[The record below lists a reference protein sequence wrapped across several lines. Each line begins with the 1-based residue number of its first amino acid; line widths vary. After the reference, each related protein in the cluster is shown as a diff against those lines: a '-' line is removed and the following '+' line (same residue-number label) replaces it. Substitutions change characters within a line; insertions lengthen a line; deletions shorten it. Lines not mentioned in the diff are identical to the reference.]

1 MLLAGLLFAQALS
14 LEPIELP
21 VRDGVRIK
29 AESGRFTVP
38 AKRSAP
44 GAAMLEL
51 RFVRFPST
59 ARQPGEPI
67 VYLAGGPGDA
77 GTRDFQGMPAALID
91 SLRTIADLVV
101 FDQRGTG
108 WSEPRDLGCEAG
120 PMLPRDRP
128 GDPVRDFPLFQAH
141 VRRCVEGWRARGIDL
156 AAFTTEENADDVE
169 TLRLALRANRLALL
183 AGSYGSHLALAV
195 VRRHPGSISRLALFG
210 IEGPDHTFKRPSFMD
225 RTLARLG
232 QLVATDTFY
241 RHQLPDFAGSVRRLV
256 QQLEARPE
264 SVRVNGQM
272 IVVGDW
278 DLRKRISDALGR
290 NGPMRQLPVEIV
302 AMERGDFTGLGRW
315 AAGWRRGAAW
325 SAMALTMDCASWGS
339 ADRLSL
345 IELEAR
351 TAVVGGAVNYP
362 FPGVC
367 EGLGIPRLSGEFR
380 GPLRSNVPA
389 LLVAGDLDARTPVA
403 NAEEVARGFSRA
415 TVLVVENGGHGIM
428 GYPAIN
434 PSMLAF
440 LRGQSSVPPRVAL
453 PRPAFAR

>member
-1 MLLAGLLFAQALS
+1 MLLAGLRLAQALS

-21 VRDGVRIK
+21 VRDGVRVK
-29 AESGRFTVP
+29 AEAGRFTVP
-38 AKRSAP
+38 ARRSTPAS
-44 GAAMLEL
+44 GTLEL
-51 RFVRFPST
+51 RFVRFRST
-59 ARQPGEPI
+59 AQQPTEPI

-77 GTRDFQGMPAALID
+77 GTGDFQGMPAALID

-101 FDQRGTG
+101 LDQRGTG

-120 PMLPRDRP
+120 PTLPRNRP
-128 GDPVRDFPLFQAH
+128 GNPALDLPLFQAH
-141 VRRCVEGWRARGIDL
+141 ARRCVESWRARGIDL

-169 TLRLALRANRLALL
+169 ALRLALGANRLALL

-195 VRRHPGSISRLALFG
+195 VRRHPASISRLALFG
-210 IEGPDHTFKRPSFMD
+210 IEGPDHTFKRPSLMD
-225 RTLARLG
+225 QTLARLG

-256 QQLEARPE
+256 QRLEATPE

-272 IVVGDW
+272 IVVGAW

-290 NGPMRQLPVEIV
+290 NGPMRQLPAEVI

-325 SAMALTMDCASWGS
+325 SAMALTMDCASWAS
-339 ADRLSL
+339 VERLAL
-345 IELEAR
+345 LEREAR
-351 TAVVGGAVNYP
+351 TAVVGGAVNFP
-362 FPGVC
+362 FPGIC
-367 EGLGIPRLSGEFR
+367 EGLVTPRLSAEFR
-380 GPLRSNVPA
+380 EPLRSNVPA
-389 LLVAGDLDARTPVA
+389 LFVTGDLDARTPVV
-403 NAEEVARGFSRA
+403 NADEVARGFSRA
-415 TVLVVENGGHGIM
+415 AVLVVENAGHGVI
-428 GYPAIN
+428 GYPAVN

-440 LRGQSSVPPRVAL
+440 LRGQSSLPPRVSL